1 MCVTM
6 DQCENHYVSPYFVV
20 SIYLPTPKTKMILE
34 VTQIKKIDF
43 RSAQKCPDNFLSPKI
58 FIFL

>member
-6 DQCENHYVSPYFVV
+6 DQCEIHYVSQYFVV

-34 VTQIKKIDF
+34 VTQIKK
-43 RSAQKCPDNFLSPKI
+43 K
-58 FIFL
+58 